1 MFISHTE
8 HIYMYSVSFIF
19 FLSLLFFQSSTSFPF
34 PWQLLTSVQSLPLM
48 CFLCEWEQSGPT
60 PQPAIKH
67 LHHVVLWSEK
77 ERQRRET
84 QRGKSTDKKKKR
96 RGDRPAVIQKNEAD
110 RKRRSS
116 GKDSHR
122 QTKSVKDR
130 ERDRRTAEQLWQK
143 NHCLSAS
150 RSRVHQQ
157 LVHSRA
163 KWCLYE

>member
-1 MFISHTE
+1 
-8 HIYMYSVSFIF
+8 MYSVSFIF
-19 FLSLLFFQSSTSFPF
+19 FLSLLFFQSSTFFPF
-34 PWQLLTSVQSLPLM
+34 PWHLLTSVQSLPLM

-84 QRGKSTDKKKKR
+84 QRGKSTDKKKKEEETDR
-96 RGDRPAVIQKNEAD
+96 QSYKRMKQTERGEVRE
-110 RKRRSS
+110 
-116 GKDSHR
+116 DSHR